1 MHCYTASRGTTAL
14 QREISL
20 KTKMLLR
27 DFSWGLT
34 KSCVGSDW
42 LQGGLCSKHWKPFGS
57 TRDEAERGRAELGFT
72 AEFTCV
78 RSVCWEQMSSF
89 WNHVVNV
96 SSRHKTTNLLLS
108 RRNPAV
114 KGWGVFDFYTNTQ
127 QFITNVELR
136 PCAEQGNPSC
146 RNGVQVTCV

>member
-27 DFSWGLT
+27 DFNWGLT

-78 RSVCWEQMSSF
+78 RSVC
-89 WNHVVNV
+89 
-96 SSRHKTTNLLLS
+96 
-108 RRNPAV
+108 
-114 KGWGVFDFYTNTQ
+114 
-127 QFITNVELR
+127 
-136 PCAEQGNPSC
+136 
-146 RNGVQVTCV
+146 